1 MQTPANTA
9 PSNDTPAPSTT
20 SLSHDSNRYMNGWCL
35 LLELLLLSN
44 RVVLHI
50 LSLNVLLKFLLWL
63 LLRYNMAD
71 YWVWLHSIAVHN
83 GCNCIT
89 LWGV

>member
-1 MQTPANTA
+1 
-9 PSNDTPAPSTT
+9 
-20 SLSHDSNRYMNGWCL
+20 MNGWCL

-63 LLRYNMAD
+63 LLLYNMAD
-71 YWVWLHSIAVHN
+71 YWVGLHSIAVYN

-89 LWGV
+89 LWGI